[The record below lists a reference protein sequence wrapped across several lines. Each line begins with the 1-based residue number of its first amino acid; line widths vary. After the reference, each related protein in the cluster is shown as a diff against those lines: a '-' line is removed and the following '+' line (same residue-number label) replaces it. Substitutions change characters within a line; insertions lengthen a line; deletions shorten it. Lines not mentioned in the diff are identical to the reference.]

1 MKLYKCDQL
10 IYGARVWKL
19 SLINTKMPL
28 NYIIINYYCLEN
40 VNEFSLTAILQ
51 FITELNLNNSEY
63 SATSGDFSRKRR
75 ELLSFSL
82 LNPLLF
88 SITLYTTTLSTAL
101 LLYYYYCEY
110 WMLDHITRLYAVDMC
125 TNWVVLGS
133 FIIESEQKIFFYQRK
148 FTIKF
153 ERSQHFCILKLLSF
167 KTHIKL
173 LLWFMTFHENLNS
186 AQWCV
191 F

>member
-1 MKLYKCDQL
+1 
-10 IYGARVWKL
+10 
-19 SLINTKMPL
+19 MPL

-133 FIIESEQKIFFYQRK
+133 FIIESGQKSILSKKIYDKIWKKPTFLHI
-148 FTIKF
+148 TA
-153 ERSQHFCILKLLSF
+153 SQFWNTHQNFVMMIHEIWWKTKQCLQIL
-167 KTHIKL
+167 
-173 LLWFMTFHENLNS
+173 
-186 AQWCV
+186 
-191 F
+191 

>member
-1 MKLYKCDQL
+1 
-10 IYGARVWKL
+10 
-19 SLINTKMPL
+19 MPWERER
-28 NYIIINYYCLEN
+28 I
-40 VNEFSLTAILQ
+40 
-51 FITELNLNNSEY
+51 FIDCYPTIHNRINLNNSEY

-88 SITLYTTTLSTAL
+88 SITLYTTLSAL

-133 FIIESEQKIFFYQRK
+133 FIIESGQK
-148 FTIKF
+148 
-153 ERSQHFCILKLLSF
+153 SILSKKIYDKIWKKPTFL
-167 KTHIKL
+167 HIKI
-173 LLWFMTFHENLNS
+173 LLWFMKFHEKLNS
-186 AQWCV
+186 V
-191 F
+191 FKFYNRINPWF